1 MRINDIVQ
9 LNPFHGHR
17 DVDCHRITTI
27 ARHYAKQY
35 NAHGNVR
42 IINPFV
48 LVEGK
53 CIGVELLDNTNNRV
67 LKAICDGQHRIG
79 ALRVLLQRFPSLGN
93 QELDVY
99 VNEVQTM
106 QEAYDIQRELFQQ
119 KPVNLYDKK
128 KPNNNVQSDLSD
140 LKVQLE
146 YHIKNAIENRR
157 LRDSI
162 TEKRFSDTVKNI
174 IPKKSKEQYHHMKH
188 NTFEKALTS
197 NEKRMLHAQRM
208 LQSI

>member
-1 MRINDIVQ
+1 MRINDIVK
-9 LNPFHGHR
+9 LNPFNGHR

-53 CIGVELLDNTNNRV
+53 CIGVELLDNTNNQV
-67 LKAICDGQHRIG
+67 MKAICDGQHRIG

-119 KPVNLYDKK
+119 KPANLYDKK
-128 KPNNNVQSDLSD
+128 KTNNNVQSDLSD

-162 TEKRFSDTVKNI
+162 TEKRFSDAFKNI

-188 NTFEKALTS
+188 NTFETALTS
-197 NEKRMLHAQRM
+197 NEKRMLHARRM